1 MHYGTGR
8 SGVEH
13 AWSLRPVGGT
23 MGLSHSRKEVHVL
36 LKPFRQHRDQT
47 AAARARPTDA
57 PRTIVVGVDRSD
69 ESRAAFSAAM
79 ERAGPG
85 DTVAVIH
92 ARPPVADWL
101 GSPYAQR
108 RLEDRLLEGERTL
121 DEFRG
126 AGTWEASASFE
137 QHEGR
142 PAEVLARIGALRD
155 ADEIVVGARRLGRLR
170 ALVSSVSRALLR
182 SANRPV
188 VVVPHRSTA
197 T

>member
-1 MHYGTGR
+1 M
-8 SGVEH
+8 
-13 AWSLRPVGGT
+13 
-23 MGLSHSRKEVHVL
+23 L
-36 LKPFRQHRDQT
+36 LKPFRRHRDQ
-47 AAARARPTDA
+47 AAAAPALPTGA
-57 PRTIVVGVDRSD
+57 PRTIVVGVDGSD

-85 DTVAVIH
+85 ATVAVVH
-92 ARPPVADWL
+92 ARPPVAGRL

-108 RLEDRLLEGERTL
+108 RLEERLLEGERIL
-121 DEFRG
+121 DELR
-126 AGTWEASASFE
+126 ASAKTWEASASFE

>member
-1 MHYGTGR
+1 M
-8 SGVEH
+8 V
-13 AWSLRPVGGT
+13 LP
-23 MGLSHSRKEVHVL
+23 HSRKEVHVL
-36 LKPFRQHRDQT
+36 LKPFRRHRDQT
-47 AAARARPTDA
+47 AAAPARPTDA

-69 ESRAAFSAAM
+69 ESRAAFSAAI

-101 GSPYAQR
+101 GSPYAER
-108 RLEDRLLEGERTL
+108 RLEDRLLEGERML
-121 DEFRG
+121 DEFR
-126 AGTWEASASFE
+126 ASAATREASATFE

-142 PAEVLARIGALRD
+142 PAEVLARIAALRE
-155 ADEIVVGARRLGRLR
+155 ADEIVVGARRLGRVR

-197 T
+197 S